1 MGKAHKAT
9 PQANQTPDQAAS
21 QAGDV
26 PAMGW
31 MLDSDL
37 SPNAPIS
44 EAELD
49 AIAFLLGDDLKRLI
63 AG

>member
-9 PQANQTPDQAAS
+9 PQANQTPDQATGL
-21 QAGDV
+21 AGE
-26 PAMGW
+26 ACSKGW
-31 MLDSDL
+31 VLDNDL

-49 AIAFLLGDDLKRLI
+49 AIALLLGDDLKRLI

>member
-1 MGKAHKAT
+1 MGKAHRAT
-9 PQANQTPDQAAS
+9 PQANQTPDQATG

-31 MLDSDL
+31 MLDNDL

-49 AIAFLLGDDLKRLI
+49 AIALLLGEDLRRLI

>member
-9 PQANQTPDQAAS
+9 QQANQIPDQATG

-26 PAMGW
+26 PAVGW

-37 SPNAPIS
+37 SPDTPIS

-49 AIAFLLGDDLKRLI
+49 AIALLLGDDLRRLI

>member
-1 MGKAHKAT
+1 MGKARRAT
-9 PQANQTPDQAAS
+9 PQANQTPDQAAG

-31 MLDSDL
+31 MLDIDL